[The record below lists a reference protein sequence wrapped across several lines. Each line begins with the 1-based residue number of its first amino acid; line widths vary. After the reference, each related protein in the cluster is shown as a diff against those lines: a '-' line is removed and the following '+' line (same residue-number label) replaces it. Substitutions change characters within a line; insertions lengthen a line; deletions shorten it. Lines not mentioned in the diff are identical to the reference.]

1 MAKPILD
8 QIAAPQDLKKLS
20 TAQMETLAD
29 EIRVRLIETVSQNG
43 GHLASNL
50 GTVELTLALH
60 SVFSCPDDQIIWDV
74 GHQSYTHKIL
84 TGRKEQFA
92 TIRQPDGISGYPKHQ
107 ESVYDAFVAGHSS
120 TSISAAEGIA
130 RAKTLK
136 GDKSWTIAVVGDG
149 AFTGGMIY
157 EALNNIR
164 TDDRLMIILNDN
176 GMSISK
182 NVGALAGYIAQIRNR
197 PAYFRAK
204 DRIGTFLEHI
214 PLIGPPLKELILQ
227 LKAGLRQR
235 LYHSNLF
242 EYFGLDYLGPVD
254 GHDLQQ
260 LIDVLTRARES
271 PKPIFVHVR
280 TIKGKGY
287 PFAEQSPQSFHGVS
301 SFDIETGNPE
311 VARQDSFSTVF
322 GKELARLAQ
331 SDPSI
336 CAITAAMELGTGLQ
350 YFSKEFRER
359 FYDVGIA
366 EGHAVTFAAGLASEG
381 MTPVFAVYSTFLQR
395 AVDQIIHDCAIEGQ
409 HVVFAVDRAGIVGD
423 DGETHQGVF
432 DVSLLTPVPGMTIYS
447 PGDFEELRFC
457 LQEALYQTTGPCA
470 VRYPRGT
477 QPIFKQP
484 SQQMQEYT
492 LTKFGGKDTLDLL
505 MITYGR
511 IGGHC
516 EAACEELASQGYTVE
531 LLRLIKIHPFPEKA
545 AELIL
550 GNRNILFV
558 EEGIRTGGIG
568 EQIADLFIAA
578 QKTASIQI
586 LAIEDHFV
594 AQNTIPGALK
604 ALGLDKDSIITKA
617 KEMLINT

>member
-1 MAKPILD
+1 MAKPILE
-8 QIAAPQDLKKLS
+8 QITAPQDLKKLS
-20 TAQMETLAD
+20 IQQLEALAQ
-29 EIRVRLIETVSQNG
+29 EIRDCLIKTVSKNG

-84 TGRKEQFA
+84 TGRKVQFD

-130 RAKTLK
+130 RAKALK
-136 GDKSWTIAVVGDG
+136 EDDSWAIAVVGDG

-157 EALNNIR
+157 EALNNVR
-164 TDDRLMIILNDN
+164 KNDRLMIILNDN

-197 PAYFRAK
+197 PGYFRAK
-204 DRIGTFLEHI
+204 DRIGSFLEHI
-214 PLIGPPLKELILQ
+214 PLIGHP
-227 LKAGLRQR
+227 LKAGLTQIKSGLRQL

-260 LIDVLTRARES
+260 LIDVLSRARS
-271 PKPIFVHVR
+271 SKGPVFVHVR
-280 TIKGKGY
+280 TVKGKGY

-301 SFDIETGNPE
+301 RFDIETGNPE

-322 GKELARLAQ
+322 GKELTELAQ
-331 SDPSI
+331 RDPSI

-350 YFSKEFRER
+350 YFSRQFRDR

-381 MTPVFAVYSTFLQR
+381 MLPVFAVYSTFLQR
-395 AVDQIIHDCAIEGQ
+395 AVDQIIHDCAIEQQ
-409 HVVFAVDRAGIVGD
+409 HVVFAIDRAGVVGD

-432 DVSLLTPVPGMTIYS
+432 DVSLLTPIPGMTIYS
-447 PGDFEELRFC
+447 PGNFEELRFC
-457 LQEALYQTTGPCA
+457 LQEALYRTNGPCA

-477 QPIFKQP
+477 QPILKQP
-484 SQQMQEYT
+484 SQCMQDYT
-492 LTKFGGKDTLDLL
+492 VTTFGDGEAQL
-505 MITYGR
+505 MLITYGR
-511 IGGHC
+511 IGGNC
-516 EAACEELASQGYTVE
+516 EAACEVLAKEGYTVK
-531 LLRLIKIHPFPEKA
+531 LLRLIKIHPFPKEAVK
-545 AELIL
+545 LIL
-550 GNRNILFV
+550 EHQKILFV
-558 EEGIRTGGIG
+558 EEGVRTGGIG
-568 EQIADLFIAA
+568 EQIADLFIAE
-578 QKTASIQI
+578 QKTASIRI
-586 LAIEDHFV
+586 LAVDDHFIP
-594 AQNTIPGALK
+594 QNTISGALR
-604 ALGLDKDSIITKA
+604 ALGLDEESIAAKA
-617 KEMLINT
+617 REMF